1 MTRASEE
8 KSSGAFSMLRE
19 CFIFAEQITKMKP
32 YTYIQEVHV
41 YDTGSNKSAGCRKQ

>member
-8 KSSGAFSMLRE
+8 KSSGAFSILRE
-19 CFIFAEQITKMKP
+19 CFIFAEQTTKMRP

-41 YDTGSNKSAGCRKQ
+41 YDTGNDKSVGCHEQ